1 MFAVSFGGNPL
12 WLNMAV
18 FSLAALAI
26 WLVGA
31 RLAVA
36 ATIVADRSGLGEAF
50 VGLVFLATVTSLPE
64 IGRTITASA
73 LGNAPLAVNALFGG
87 ILIQTAILALAD
99 LAIAQRVLTYFAPRP
114 VLLLQGGVVVLLLGL
129 ALAGIAAGEIVQLFG
144 VGLWTMILAGLYLYS
159 LYLLKNYERREQW
172 RPVQVPRELKEEG
185 VSRDIRHRDERQQRL
200 GRIVLWFALSSG
212 IIFVAGVL
220 LAEVGDALAVQ
231 TGLGAG
237 FVGATL
243 LAFAGSLPEL
253 STTIAA
259 VRLGAYSMAI
269 SNIFGTNALLV
280 ALLFLSDL
288 FYRRGPVLEAVD
300 RSAAFAAAVGI
311 VTTAIYLLGMLERR
325 NRVVLGMGLDSL
337 AVLLVYAAALVVMYL
352 LRGSGG

>member
-1 MFAVSFGGNPL
+1 
-12 WLNMAV
+12 MAV

-26 WLVGA
+26 WLAGA

-36 ATIVADRSGLGEAF
+36 ADIIADRSGLGEAF
-50 VGLVFLATVTSLPE
+50 VGLVLLATVTSLPE

-73 LGNAPLAVNALFGG
+73 IGNAPLAVNALFGG

-114 VLLLQGGVVVLLLGL
+114 VLLLQGGVVLLLLGL
-129 ALAGIAAGEIVQLFG
+129 ALAGMAAGEILHLFG
-144 VGLWTMILAGLYLYS
+144 VGLWTTILAILYLCS
-159 LYLLKNYERREQW
+159 LYLLKNYEKREQW
-172 RPVQVPRELKEEG
+172 RPVQVPRELKEE
-185 VSRDIRHRDERQQRL
+185 VVRREIRQRDQRQKPL
-200 GRIVLWFALSSG
+200 MRIVLWFALSAG
-212 IIFVAGVL
+212 IIFLAGVV
-220 LAEVGDALAVQ
+220 LAEVGNALAVQ

-280 ALLFLSDL
+280 ALLFLSDV

-311 VTTAIYLLGMLERR
+311 VTTSIYLLGMLERR

-337 AVLLVYAAALVVMYL
+337 AVLLVYAMALVVMYL